1 MVSDAIEVERH
12 DEMDFFTQWIGPV
25 LIFVGL
31 VGIVVSMMGL
41 AGFFRMSEKRD

>member
-1 MVSDAIEVERH
+1 
-12 DEMDFFTQWIGPV
+12 MDWFTQWIGPF
-25 LIFVGL
+25 LIFAGL